1 MFEDYDDLNSDQL
14 IAKQIEMRRK
24 LTTALNAGMSG
35 QILDQLQ
42 TMIDYIGI
50 EIKSKSA
57 IEAMKTGDDDDDI
70 SNGDGVSLGIG

>member
-57 IEAMKTGDDDDDI
+57 IEAMKTGDDDDD

>member
-57 IEAMKTGDDDDDI
+57 IEAMKTGDDDD

>member
-24 LTTALNAGMSG
+24 LSTALNAGMSG
-35 QILDQLQ
+35 PILDQLQ

-57 IEAMKTGDDDDDI
+57 IEAMKTGDDDDD

>member
-24 LTTALNAGMSG
+24 LSTALNAGMSG
-35 QILDQLQ
+35 TILDQLQ

-57 IEAMKTGDDDDDI
+57 IEAMKTGDDDDD

>member
-24 LTTALNAGMSG
+24 LSTALNAGMSG
-35 QILDQLQ
+35 PILDQLQ

>member
-24 LTTALNAGMSG
+24 LSTALNAGMSG

-57 IEAMKTGDDDDDI
+57 IEAMKTGDDDD